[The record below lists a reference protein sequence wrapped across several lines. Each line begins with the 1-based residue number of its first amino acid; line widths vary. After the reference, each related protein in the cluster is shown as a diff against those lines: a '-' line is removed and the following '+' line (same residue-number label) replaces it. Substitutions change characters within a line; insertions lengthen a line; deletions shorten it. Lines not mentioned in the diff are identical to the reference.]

1 MTYHHMT
8 SHDITWPT
16 ITWPTITWHH
26 DLPSHDLP
34 SHDLPLQEIFEAVNK
49 AYEFLCSKSAKRTE
63 GPDPHR
69 IVLLLQTQSILFKRY
84 ADGQPCFTA

>member
-1 MTYHHMT
+1 MAGSVLYGHASRRVNPLFSLT
-8 SHDITWPT
+8 
-16 ITWPTITWHH
+16 
-26 DLPSHDLP
+26 
-34 SHDLPLQEIFEAVNK
+34 PLQGIFEAVNK

-84 ADGQPCFTA
+84 ADGREC